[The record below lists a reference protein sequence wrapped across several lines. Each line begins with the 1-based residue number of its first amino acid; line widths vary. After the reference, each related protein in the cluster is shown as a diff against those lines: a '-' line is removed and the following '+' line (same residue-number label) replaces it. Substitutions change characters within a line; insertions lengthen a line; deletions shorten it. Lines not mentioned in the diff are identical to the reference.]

1 MKQGEET
8 YILESSDSYHTWED
22 GRGNYAWDLSA
33 INSNMYTYSGYG
45 SRLRDFAVFG
55 LDVYLPLGGIVAHV
69 ASDNPDNAPDM
80 TNAVGMGE
88 AEDGTEVELEEKP
101 NNGVEVTPGGPFL
114 LRVIH
119 QQQVILIISHLSSIG

>member
-8 YILESSDSYHTWED
+8 YILEHSDSYHTWED

-55 LDVYLPLGGIVAHV
+55 LDVYLPLGGIVTHV
-69 ASDNPDNAPDM
+69 GRSNPDNAPDM

-119 QQQVILIISHLSSIG
+119 QQQV

>member
-1 MKQGEET
+1 
-8 YILESSDSYHTWED
+8 
-22 GRGNYAWDLSA
+22 
-33 INSNMYTYSGYG
+33 
-45 SRLRDFAVFG
+45 
-55 LDVYLPLGGIVAHV
+55 
-69 ASDNPDNAPDM
+69 M

-119 QQQVILIISHLSSIG
+119 QQQV